1 MKRSQN
7 FMISKEL
14 ILKEVETLAP
24 LPQEDVLE
32 IGSGHGE
39 LTLELARRANHV
51 IALELDR
58 DLVQQ
63 GPRTSPNNVS
73 WIQAD
78 ALKFELKTVSAV
90 ISNVPYHISSP
101 LVFKLLLWGGFGR
114 ALLVLQKEF
123 AERLVALPGSPNYGR
138 LSVTFQLLSKAQLL
152 FDVPPWAF
160 SPKPKVW
167 SSAVMVY
174 PLNGDARAL
183 APDLKTFTAIIF
195 SQKNKMARGVLL
207 RSGLLMPREDQ
218 EEPLSKMRL
227 DTRRIRQLSPEE
239 VLTLLTYVKNRH
251 RLPQADEETGS

>member
-1 MKRSQN
+1 M
-7 FMISKEL
+7 
-14 ILKEVETLAP
+14 KEVETLAP

-101 LVFKLLLWGGFGR
+101 LVFKLLLWG
-114 ALLVLQKEF
+114 
-123 AERLVALPGSPNYGR
+123 
-138 LSVTFQLLSKAQLL
+138 
-152 FDVPPWAF
+152 
-160 SPKPKVW
+160 
-167 SSAVMVY
+167 
-174 PLNGDARAL
+174 
-183 APDLKTFTAIIF
+183 AITI
-195 SQKNKMARGVLL
+195 
-207 RSGLLMPREDQ
+207 
-218 EEPLSKMRL
+218 
-227 DTRRIRQLSPEE
+227 
-239 VLTLLTYVKNRH
+239 
-251 RLPQADEETGS
+251 